1 MLKKLAVSSLLP
13 LLAGVLLAPL
23 AASAAP
29 PGAAALATAD
39 YALATYRDDVVESL
53 ERMVSFNTVADPAVP
68 FERNPQQQ
76 GFKRYLRE
84 QARRLGFDFHDYG
97 MVLVIGLGKGSER
110 VGVITHGDVQPVD
123 PSKWAKSPFVLDRVS
138 EPGRLLGRGTEDD
151 KGPIATALYA
161 MKAIKDRQPGLRK
174 RIELY
179 VYMGE
184 ESDWAPLQAFLAKH
198 KPPQMNITLDAEYP
212 VVVAEKGWGALTVTM
227 PTPTPTPTPTL
238 QPASALTSS
247 AASAPAGAA
256 RLAAFKGGFF
266 GSQIPEDASAVIE
279 AAGAELEQAI
289 RRRAEGQ
296 AGMRYQFLRDR
307 LQLTVVAR
315 GHAAHSSKPE
325 DGLNAISMLAD
336 ALNVQPWDGTA
347 AAAMVNFLND
357 MVGTGLTGERF
368 GAIAYSDG
376 FMGPM
381 TVAPTVLKQTAEGIE
396 LNINLRRPRGKS
408 KAALSA
414 EVQQAFDVWKNARMP
429 QARLSA
435 EIGDPWVRDDAPQ
448 LATLLG
454 VFAHYTGIADA
465 KPISIGGGT
474 NSRLFPNAVSFGPA
488 MPGTVYSG
496 HSEHEFITEKQL
508 LLNLQMYTAV
518 LVELATAKSDSIN
531 KH

>member
-1 MLKKLAVSSLLP
+1 
-13 LLAGVLLAPL
+13 
-23 AASAAP
+23 
-29 PGAAALATAD
+29 
-39 YALATYRDDVVESL
+39 
-53 ERMVSFNTVADPAVP
+53 
-68 FERNPQQQ
+68 
-76 GFKRYLRE
+76 
-84 QARRLGFDFHDYG
+84 
-97 MVLVIGLGKGSER
+97 
-110 VGVITHGDVQPVD
+110 
-123 PSKWAKSPFVLDRVS
+123 
-138 EPGRLLGRGTEDD
+138 
-151 KGPIATALYA
+151 

-227 PTPTPTPTPTL
+227 PTPTL
-238 QPASALTSS
+238 QPASASVLASTSTS
-247 AASAPAGAA
+247 TAAPVGAA
-256 RLAAFKGGFF
+256 RLSAFKGGFF

-279 AAGAELEQAI
+279 AASAELEQAI

-296 AGMRYQFLRDR
+296 AGMRYQFQREQQR
-307 LQLTVVAR
+307 LTVVAR

-368 GAIAYSDG
+368 GAIAYSDS

-408 KAALSA
+408 KAELSA
-414 EVQQAFDVWKNARMP
+414 QVQQAFDAWKSARMP

-435 EIGDPWVRDDAPQ
+435 EIGDPWVRDDVPQ

-454 VFAHYTGIADA
+454 VFAHYTGIHDA

-518 LVELATAKSDSIN
+518 LVELATEKSDSIN